1 MDMTELTRKLKRV
14 DRIDALITSFMRRVG
29 PILLTYSI
37 AIVFIWF
44 GLLKVLGIS
53 PAQELVENTVYW
65 FSNPADFVVI
75 LGFWEMA
82 IGITMC
88 IRPLIRISILLLFL
102 QMPGTFLPLV
112 LLPGVCFTELPVG
125 LTMEGQ
131 YIVKNLVLI
140 SAALVIGGTV
150 RNPLGFGRS
159 VESKP
164 LEHPTA

>member
-1 MDMTELTRKLKRV
+1 MTEIIRSIKRFDHLDAVITRSMQ
-14 DRIDALITSFMRRVG
+14 RIG
-29 PILLTYSI
+29 PVLLTYSI
-37 AIVFIWF
+37 AVIFIWF

-53 PAQELVENTVYW
+53 PAQQLVENTVYW
-65 FSNPADFVVI
+65 FSDPADFVVI

-82 IGITMC
+82 IGVTMC
-88 IRPLIRISILLLFL
+88 IRPLVRIAILLLFL

-112 LLPGVCFTELPVG
+112 LLPDVCFTELPVG

-150 RNPLGFGRS
+150 RNGFRS
-159 VESKP
+159 GVADPRDQLSRVG
-164 LEHPTA
+164 

>member
-1 MDMTELTRKLKRV
+1 MTEIIAKIKWFDHLDAYITR
-14 DRIDALITSFMRRVG
+14 IMRRVG
-29 PILLTYSI
+29 PVLLTYSI
-37 AIVFIWF
+37 GVIFIWF

-53 PAQELVENTVYW
+53 PAQQLVENTVYW
-65 FSNPADFVVI
+65 FKDPADFVGI

-88 IRPLIRISILLLFL
+88 IRPLVRIAILLLFL

-112 LLPGVCFTELPVG
+112 LLPEVCFTDLPVG

-150 RNPLGFGRS
+150 RNRLPGSTVGSPER
-159 VESKP
+159 VG
-164 LEHPTA
+164 TDR

>member
-1 MDMTELTRKLKRV
+1 MTELIRTLKR
-14 DRIDALITSFMRRVG
+14 IDSFDTLDAMISRTMARVG
-29 PILLTYSI
+29 PVLLTYSI
-37 AIVFIWF
+37 AIIFFWF

-82 IGITMC
+82 IGITLC
-88 IRPLIRISILLLFL
+88 FRPLIRVALLLLFF

-112 LLPGVCFTELPVG
+112 LLPDVCFTDLPVG

-150 RNPLGFGRS
+150 RTRI
-159 VESKP
+159 
-164 LEHPTA
+164 